1 MKVIFWLSVMAD
13 VKRQHAFLPYLS
25 RQEEE
30 EKKKNSQGK
39 QHSCRQIPLCRI
51 FRWICEACCWNILVN
66 STRHF
71 SMYAVVQPLMDKK
84 TKAVMFSL
92 VKHSV
97 TSCSIKQKKL
107 NLIDSESFPLTASNQ
122 ETDQSYPAC
131 EHLLLHC

>member
-1 MKVIFWLSVMAD
+1 
-13 VKRQHAFLPYLS
+13 
-25 RQEEE
+25 
-30 EKKKNSQGK
+30 
-39 QHSCRQIPLCRI
+39 
-51 FRWICEACCWNILVN
+51 
-66 STRHF
+66 
-71 SMYAVVQPLMDKK
+71 MYAVVQPLMDKK